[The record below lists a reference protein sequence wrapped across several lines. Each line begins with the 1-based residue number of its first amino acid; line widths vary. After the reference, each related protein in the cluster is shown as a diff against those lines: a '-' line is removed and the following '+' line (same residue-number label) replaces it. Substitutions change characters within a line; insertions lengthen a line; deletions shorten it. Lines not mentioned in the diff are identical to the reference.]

1 MAAKIREQI
10 QDMDEEL
17 TEYKKSSKQLELK
30 MTGMRLKGEGMRG
43 EIVQQEREC
52 STAEAVL
59 RHIRGNLHECRK
71 YTSQAENPTSSSGD
85 AAATAGTATKTVK
98 ISVVS
103 VNNKQLK
110 SRIAAVRCSSNLFL
124 LSATVFSSTSTP
136 LTPSFLH
143 SFSLYYLITHNH
155 TQQHTSFSACTFWRV
170 RRSVVWQQWTCR
182 KSTTASASISKKRWR
197 PTSGRSSTMR
207 KHGATREHV
216 WCT

>member
-110 SRIAAVRCSSNLFL
+110 SRIAAVRCSSNLPL
-124 LSATVFSSTSTP
+124 LSATVFSSTSTSTP
-136 LTPSFLH
+136 LTPFFFCIL
-143 SFSLYYLITHNH
+143 FRYTI
-155 TQQHTSFSACTFWRV
+155 
-170 RRSVVWQQWTCR
+170 
-182 KSTTASASISKKRWR
+182 
-197 PTSGRSSTMR
+197 
-207 KHGATREHV
+207 
-216 WCT
+216 

>member
-1 MAAKIREQI
+1 
-10 QDMDEEL
+10 
-17 TEYKKSSKQLELK
+17 

-71 YTSQAENPTSSSGD
+71 YTSQAENSTSSSGD

-110 SRIAAVRCSSNLFL
+110 SRIAAVRCSSNLPLFSPQLSFL
-124 LSATVFSSTSTP
+124 LRVLLLP
-136 LTPSFLH
+136 LLF
-143 SFSLYYLITHNH
+143 FFAFFFVILIDHTHTH
-155 TQQHTSFSACTFWRV
+155 IQQHTSFSACTFWRV